1 MSLITQILAT
11 GTLLINLLMVFGLF
25 FYALKRITG
34 FELPQKALKAQNKL
48 KEYSLELSLSLATT
62 ATAGSLY
69 FSNVL
74 QYEPC
79 RMCWFQ
85 RIFMYPLVLI
95 LGIGILF
102 KDDNVTDYALPL
114 TMIGLPIA
122 FYHSLVQRYAQFQS
136 SGCSVFSVSCST
148 EYTFYFG
155 YVTIPVM
162 AFTAF
167 LGILILLWRFRD

>member
-1 MSLITQILAT
+1 MSLIGQTLAV
-11 GTLLINLLMVFGLF
+11 GTLTINLLIIFGVLF
-25 FYALKRITG
+25 YGLKRIIG
-34 FELPQKALKAQNKL
+34 FELPQTALRVQNKV
-48 KEYSLELSLSLATT
+48 KTYSIELSFGLATV

-69 FSNVL
+69 YSNIL
-74 QYEPC
+74 GYEPC

-122 FYHSLVQRYAQFQS
+122 FYHALVQRYAQFQS
-136 SGCSVFSVSCST
+136 SGCSVLSVSCST
-148 EYTFYFG
+148 EYTFHFG
-155 YVTIPVM
+155 YITIPVM

-167 LGILILLWRFRD
+167 LGILILLLRFKD

>member
-11 GTLLINLLMVFGLF
+11 GTLIINLLIVLGLII
-25 FYALKRITG
+25 YGLKRITG
-34 FELPQKALKAQNKL
+34 FEFPQTALKVQSGL
-48 KEYSLELSLSLATT
+48 KSYSLELSFSLATI
-62 ATAGSLY
+62 ATVGSLY
-69 FSNVL
+69 FSNIL
-74 QYEPC
+74 GYEPC

-102 KDDNVTDYALPL
+102 EDDNVTDYALPL

-122 FYHSLVQRYAQFQS
+122 LYHSLIQRYSQFQS
-136 SGCSVFSVSCST
+136 SGCSVLSVSCST
-148 EYTFYFG
+148 EYTFHFG
-155 YVTIPVM
+155 YITIPVM

-167 LGILILLWRFRD
+167 LGVLILLWRFKD